1 MKKQKATFKFI
12 NRIAVFI
19 CCSLIFF
26 SMNVNAEERFSS
38 GGLPGVISGTSEW
51 ERGFT
56 EYMNAHGFDIK
67 IYPFRA
73 LGNFDE
79 ASDIMRQGLLQYCT
93 CGPFPFFKTSPV
105 VFADLIPYLFDDL
118 DHHNRF
124 IRSKGGFI
132 DKVNETSTKAGIR
145 LLDWVHTS
153 GPMGLF
159 TVKKPVHKLEDA
171 EGLRLRYVAPP
182 QKVLYEAIGAKGV
195 GIPWPDVY
203 TALQTKMIDGYVHG
217 PETALQFRHTEIFKY
232 FTRLDLNWVSMGI
245 SMSESYYQ
253 SLSNEQKKVLHEA
266 IEAARK
272 ANAKWMET
280 YVPKNLERLKD
291 AGIEI
296 INPSPEEK
304 ERFKSK
310 INAVRNKM
318 APPPAVNF
326 FVEGAKKFK

>member
-1 MKKQKATFKFI
+1 
-12 NRIAVFI
+12 
-19 CCSLIFF
+19 
-26 SMNVNAEERFSS
+26 
-38 GGLPGVISGTSEW
+38 
-51 ERGFT
+51 
-56 EYMNAHGFDIK
+56 
-67 IYPFRA
+67 
-73 LGNFDE
+73 
-79 ASDIMRQGLLQYCT
+79 
-93 CGPFPFFKTSPV
+93 
-105 VFADLIPYLFDDL
+105 L

-159 TVKKPVHKLEDA
+159 TVKKPVRKLEDA
-171 EGLRLRYVAPP
+171 KRLRLRYVAPD

-203 TALQTKMIDGYVHG
+203 AALQTKMIDGYVHG

-253 SLSNEQKKVLHEA
+253 SLSNEQKKVLYEA

-280 YVPKNLERLKD
+280 HVPKNLEKLKD

-318 APPPAVNF
+318 APPPAASSVVGPVIPPRVVLILYGALFQLSIGALFIAGIIPGLLLGLMMMITNSIVANKKKHPGGTAEDCPPFWPSF
-326 FVEGAKKFK
+326 F